1 MSANESILD
10 MQGITEAVSRYYYA
24 HGNSFEGIFIPPEY
38 QKQFE
43 RLAQDAIA
51 YYNS

>member
-1 MSANESILD
+1 

-24 HGNSFEGIFIPPEY
+24 HGDSFEGIFVPPEY
-38 QKQFE
+38 QKRFE

-51 YYNS
+51 YYDS